1 MSNDSD
7 DARLDLLFQALA
19 DPNRR
24 RVLALLRESG
34 EMRVGDIASAFE
46 MSLNGVSKHLKV
58 LEKAGL
64 VVRRREGTA
73 HLLSVDWKAL
83 GPMVEWLDV
92 ARTFWGNR
100 LEALAV
106 YVEQENEDDEE

>member
-1 MSNDSD
+1 MSSD
-7 DARLDLLFQALA
+7 DEARLDRLFQALA

-24 RVLALLRESG
+24 RVLALLRETG
-34 EMRVGDIASAFE
+34 EMRVGDIAAAFD

-73 HLLSVDWKAL
+73 HLLSIDWRAL
-83 GPMVEWLDV
+83 GPLVDWLDV
-92 ARTFWGNR
+92 ARTFWDTR
-100 LEALAV
+100 LDALAM
-106 YVEQENEDDEE
+106 YLEDENEDET